1 MNIMQVEEENMKKT
15 IKDYELNGKKVI
27 IRCDLNVPIE
37 NGIIKDITR
46 IKASLKTIRYARKMN
61 AKVILLSHLGRIK
74 TEEDKQKNTLK
85 PVAEE
90 LSKLLRKKVTFI
102 DQTRGEKLENAIKNM
117 KNRDV
122 ILIENTRFEDLDGKK
137 ESSNDKQ
144 LGQYWASLGDIFIN
158 DAFGTIHRSHA
169 SNLGIASNLP
179 NGIGFL
185 VEKEIKNLTKL
196 TNKPKKPYTIILGGS
211 KVSDK
216 IGVIS
221 NLITKADYILIGG
234 GMAFTFL
241 KAAGFGIGSSICEK
255 EKISFCKEL
264 LDKYQDKLIL
274 PIDIITGSEIKENT
288 SIHERFINEIEE
300 DEIGLDIGPKTIEVF
315 KQYLDDCKTIFWN
328 GPVGYFE
335 IKEFSNGTKE
345 LLNIITN
352 TKAYTLV
359 GGGDTARA
367 AVTFNYQDKISHIST
382 GGGASLEFLEEVSLP
397 ALDII
402 DEK

>member
-1 MNIMQVEEENMKKT
+1 MKKT
-15 IKDYELNGKKVI
+15 IKDYELSGKKVI
-27 IRCDLNVPIE
+27 IRCDFNVPIQD
-37 NGIIKDITR
+37 GIIKDETR
-46 IKASLKTIRYARKMN
+46 IKASLKTIRYARKHN

-74 TEEDKQKNTLK
+74 NEEDKTKYTLK
-85 PVAEE
+85 PVAQM

-102 DQTRGEKLENAIKNM
+102 DQTRGEKLNKAVENMQNK
-117 KNRDV
+117 DV
-122 ILIENTRFEDLDGKK
+122 ILIENTRFEDLNGKK
-137 ESSNDKQ
+137 ESSNDKE
-144 LGQYWASLGDIFIN
+144 LGKYWANLGDIFIN

-185 VEKEIKNLTKL
+185 VEEEIKKL
-196 TNKPKKPYTIILGGS
+196 NKLIDKPRKPYTIILGGS

-241 KAAGFGIGSSICEK
+241 KAAGFNIGSSLCEK
-255 EKISFCKEL
+255 EKLDFCKKM
-264 LDKYQDKLIL
+264 LDQYPDKLIL
-274 PIDIITGSEIKENT
+274 PIDVIPATEIKENVKT
-288 SIHERFINEIEE
+288 HERFVNEIVE
-300 DEIGLDIGPKTIEVF
+300 DEIGLDIGPKTLEVF

-335 IKEFSNGTKE
+335 IKEFANGTKQ
-345 LLNIITN
+345 LLKIITN

-367 AVTFNYQDKISHIST
+367 ATNFNYQDKISHIST
-382 GGGASLEFLEEVSLP
+382 GGGASLAFLEKSNLP

>member
-1 MNIMQVEEENMKKT
+1 MKKT
-15 IKDYELNGKKVI
+15 IKDYELSGKKVI
-27 IRCDLNVPIE
+27 IRCDFNVPIQD
-37 NGIIKDITR
+37 GIIKDETR
-46 IKASLKTIRYARKMN
+46 IKASLKTIRYARKHN

-74 TEEDKQKNTLK
+74 NEEDKTKYTLK
-85 PVAEE
+85 PVAQM

-102 DQTRGEKLENAIKNM
+102 DQTRGEKLNKAVENMQNK
-117 KNRDV
+117 DV
-122 ILIENTRFEDLDGKK
+122 ILIENTRFEDLNGKK
-137 ESSNDKQ
+137 ESSNDKE
-144 LGQYWASLGDIFIN
+144 LGKYWANLGDIFIN

-185 VEKEIKNLTKL
+185 VEEEIKKL
-196 TNKPKKPYTIILGGS
+196 NKLIDKPRKPYTIILGGS

-241 KAAGFGIGSSICEK
+241 KAAGFNIGSSLCEK
-255 EKISFCKEL
+255 EKLDFCKKM
-264 LDKYQDKLIL
+264 LDQYPDKLIL
-274 PIDIITGSEIKENT
+274 PIDVITATEIKENVKT
-288 SIHERFINEIEE
+288 HERFVNEIVE
-300 DEIGLDIGPKTIEVF
+300 DEIGLDIGPKTLEVF

-335 IKEFSNGTKE
+335 IKEFASGTKQ
-345 LLNIITN
+345 LLKIITN

-367 AVTFNYQDKISHIST
+367 ATNFNYQDKISHIST
-382 GGGASLEFLEEVSLP
+382 GGGASLAFLEKSNLP

>member
-1 MNIMQVEEENMKKT
+1 MKKT
-15 IKDYELNGKKVI
+15 IKDYELSGKKVI
-27 IRCDLNVPIE
+27 IRCDFNVPIQG
-37 NGIIKDITR
+37 GIIKDETR
-46 IKASLKTIRYARKMN
+46 IKASLKTIRYARKHN

-74 TEEDKQKNTLK
+74 NEEDKTKYTLK
-85 PVAEE
+85 PVAQM

-102 DQTRGEKLENAIKNM
+102 DQTRGEKLNKAVENMQNK
-117 KNRDV
+117 DV
-122 ILIENTRFEDLDGKK
+122 ILIENTRFEDLNGKK
-137 ESSNDKQ
+137 ESSNDQ
-144 LGQYWASLGDIFIN
+144 ELGKYWANLGDIFIN

-185 VEKEIKNLTKL
+185 VEEEIKKL
-196 TNKPKKPYTIILGGS
+196 NKLIDKPRKPYTIILGGS

-241 KAAGFGIGSSICEK
+241 KAAGFNIGSSLCEK
-255 EKISFCKEL
+255 EKLDFCKKM
-264 LDKYQDKLIL
+264 LDQYPDKLIL
-274 PIDIITGSEIKENT
+274 PIDVITATEIKENVKT
-288 SIHERFINEIEE
+288 HERFVNEIAE
-300 DEIGLDIGPKTIEVF
+300 DEIGLDIGPKTLEVF

-335 IKEFSNGTKE
+335 IKEFANGTKQ
-345 LLNIITN
+345 LLKIITN

-367 AVTFNYQDKISHIST
+367 ATNFNYQDKISHIST
-382 GGGASLEFLEEVSLP
+382 GGGASLAFLEKSNLP

>member
-1 MNIMQVEEENMKKT
+1 MKKT
-15 IKDYELNGKKVI
+15 IKDYDLGGKKVI
-27 IRCDLNVPIE
+27 IRCDFNVPIE
-37 NGIIKDITR
+37 NGIIKDESR
-46 IKASLKTIRYARKMN
+46 LKASLKTIRYARKNN

-74 TEEDKQKNTLK
+74 TEEDKEKYTLK
-85 PVAEE
+85 PVADR
-90 LSKLLRKKVTFI
+90 LSTLLRKKVKFI
-102 DQTRGEKLENAIKNM
+102 NQTRGEELENAINHM
-117 KNRDV
+117 KDKDV

-137 ESSNDKQ
+137 ESHNDKE
-144 LGQYWASLGDIFIN
+144 LGEYWASLGDIFIN

-185 VEKEIKNLTKL
+185 VENEIKKLNKL
-196 TNKPKKPYTIILGGS
+196 TNKPKKPYTIILGGA

-221 NLITKADYILIGG
+221 NLINKADYILIGG

-241 KAAGFGIGSSICEK
+241 KAAGFNIGSSICEK
-255 EKISFCKEL
+255 EKLSFCKEM
-264 LDKYQDKLIL
+264 LDKYPDKLIL
-274 PIDIITGSEIKENT
+274 PIDVITATEMKENT
-288 SIHERFINEIEE
+288 QTHERFINEIEE
-300 DEIGLDIGPKTIEVF
+300 EEMGLDIGPRTLEVF

-328 GPVGYFE
+328 GPVGCFE
-335 IKEFSNGTKE
+335 IKEFENGTKN

-367 AVTFNYQDKISHIST
+367 AVTFDYQDKISHIST
-382 GGGASLEFLEEVSLP
+382 GGGASLAFLEGIELP
-397 ALDII
+397 ALTII

>member
-1 MNIMQVEEENMKKT
+1 MKKT
-15 IKDYELNGKKVI
+15 IKDYELGGKKVI
-27 IRCDLNVPIE
+27 IRCDFNVPIE
-37 NGIIKDITR
+37 NGIIKDETR
-46 IKASLKTIRYARKMN
+46 LKASLKTIRYARKNN
-61 AKVILLSHLGRIK
+61 AKIILLSHLGRIK
-74 TEEDKQKNTLK
+74 TEEDKQKYTLK
-85 PVAEE
+85 PVAER

-102 DQTRGEKLENAIKNM
+102 DQTRGEKLENTIQKM
-117 KNRDV
+117 KDRDV
-122 ILIENTRFEDLDGKK
+122 VLIENTRFEDLDGKK
-137 ESSNDKQ
+137 ESTNNPE
-144 LGQYWASLGDIFIN
+144 LGKYWANLGDIFIN

-179 NGIGFL
+179 NGVGFL
-185 VEKEIKNLTKL
+185 VENEIKHLNKL
-196 TNKPKKPYTIILGGS
+196 TEKPKKPYTIILGGS

-241 KAAGFGIGSSICEK
+241 KAAGFNIGSSICEK
-255 EKISFCKEL
+255 DKISFCKEM
-264 LDKYQDKLIL
+264 LDKYQEKLIL
-274 PIDIITGSEIKENT
+274 PIDVITAKEIKENAK
-288 SIHERFINEIEE
+288 SNERFINEIEE

-335 IKEFSNGTKE
+335 LKEFQNGTKK
-345 LLNIITN
+345 LLEIITN
-352 TKAYTLV
+352 TKAYTVV

-367 AVTFNYQDKISHIST
+367 ATDFNYQSKICHIST
-382 GGGASLEFLEEVSLP
+382 GGGASLAFLEGIKLP

-402 DEK
+402 NEK

>member
-1 MNIMQVEEENMKKT
+1 MKKT

-216 IGVIS
+216 IGVIN

>member
-1 MNIMQVEEENMKKT
+1 MNIMQAKEETMKKT
-15 IKDYELNGKKVI
+15 IKDYDLNGKKVI

-74 TEEDKQKNTLK
+74 NEEDKQKYTLK

-102 DQTRGEKLENAIKNM
+102 DQTRGEKLENAINNM
-117 KNRDV
+117 KNKDV

-137 ESSNDKQ
+137 ESSNDKD

-196 TNKPKKPYTIILGGS
+196 THKPKKPYTIILGGS

-221 NLITKADYILIGG
+221 NLINKADYILIGG

-241 KAAGFGIGSSICEK
+241 KAAGFNIGSSICEK
-255 EKISFCKEL
+255 DKISFCKHL
-264 LDKYQDKLIL
+264 LDQYQDKLIL
-274 PIDIITGSEIKENT
+274 PIDIITATEIKENVPV
-288 SIHERFINEIEE
+288 HERFINEIAE
-300 DEIGLDIGPKTIEVF
+300 DEIGLDIGPKTLEVF

-367 AVTFNYQDKISHIST
+367 VVTFNYQDKISHIST
-382 GGGASLEFLEEVSLP
+382 GGGASLEFLEETSLP